1 MNGVLATLAAIS
13 AFASLSLA
21 LSALLADFITREV
34 SIILWAVTLTVAVV
48 VGTLA
53 RKAAA
58 RERVGLGR
66 STIGLMLSLCSLIVG
81 IVAFLV

>member
-1 MNGVLATLAAIS
+1 MNGVLATLAALS

-21 LSALLADFITREV
+21 LSALLAHVFAREV
-34 SIILWAVTLTVAVV
+34 SIILWAATLTIAVIT
-48 VGTLA
+48 GTLA
-53 RKAAA
+53 RKNAA
-58 RERVGLGR
+58 RERAGLAR